1 MKLEIVHEL
10 LQEWG
15 ELIIT
20 TAAGDRFEIHLGDT
34 KFDMERRL
42 LTLRAPQAI
51 HVIDGDEIETSPN
64 ITVIGRTNNR
74 RS

>member
-1 MKLEIVHEL
+1 VKLEIVHEL

-34 KFDMERRL
+34 QFDMERRL
-42 LTLRAPQAI
+42 LTLRSPQATY
-51 HVIDGDEIETSPN
+51 VIDGDAIENVTKHY
-64 ITVIGRTNNR
+64 GHRMDG
-74 RS
+74 

>member
-42 LTLRAPQAI
+42 LTLRAPQAT
-51 HVIDGDEIETSPN
+51 HVIDGDAIENVTKHY
-64 ITVIGRTNNR
+64 GHRADE
-74 RS
+74 